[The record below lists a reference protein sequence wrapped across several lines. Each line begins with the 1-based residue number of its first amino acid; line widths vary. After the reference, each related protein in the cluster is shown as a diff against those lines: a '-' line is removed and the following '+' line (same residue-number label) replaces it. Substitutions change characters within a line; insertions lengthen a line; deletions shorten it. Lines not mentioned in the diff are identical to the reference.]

1 MKTNITLKIDSR
13 LLQEAK
19 IVAAENG
26 TSISAMMA
34 VQLDEIVR
42 QKRGYAKARRRAIA
56 RMRRGFDLHFTLPSS
71 REELCRR

>member
-42 QKRGYAKARRRAIA
+42 QKKGYARARRRAIA
-56 RMRRGFDLHFTLPSS
+56 RMRKGFDLHFTPPSS
-71 REELCRR
+71 RDELYR